1 MDQRGQ
7 RQSNTLDGL
16 ISFWVTSG
24 SCKEKGKM
32 IKRAVLAVFFG
43 LLFSGVIASAQGPCS
58 QASSKLACVIPQE
71 YGADQPFKFS
81 STGVFAANG
90 HEGHFDDSIFNS
102 LRPLTADIGRQANLL
117 PLASPSSGFVLTYDP
132 SLKTF
137 VTSTD
142 SLGPVLGER
151 AETVGRHLLFI
162 GFSYQFFNF
171 DKIDSVDLHNF
182 PVVLTHAD
190 DAVDNAP
197 AVCSSSLNST
207 KNIKGCAFV
216 RDLVSTQNSIDL
228 KVNQYTTYVTFG
240 LTPTIDLSMV
250 IPVENVRMHVTSQD
264 TVILGT
270 NFVFDHL
277 WSDCGNT
284 SDPSTDPKCTHH
296 TFPDPGITKNGSKAD
311 NAASGIGDVVAR
323 VKWNAWHGERAGVAA
338 GVDVR
343 LPTGDELNYLG
354 SGTFGVK
361 PFAIFSYRARVSP
374 HALVGYE
381 WNGNSVTAGDLS
393 TGAKAKVPDDF
404 AYSVGADAWI
414 TKWLT
419 GSFDIVGQ
427 HVFSTSSTIL
437 AGTCCTGASV
447 FGTQSL
453 SVASRDFLAP
463 CGACTVA
470 PSPNTVA
477 HDNLQLS
484 ASARS
489 YNITNASMGVKV
501 RPMGKLSKLVV
512 TANVLVRLDEG
523 GLSYKPVPL
532 VGVGYTF

>member
-1 MDQRGQ
+1 
-7 RQSNTLDGL
+7 
-16 ISFWVTSG
+16 
-24 SCKEKGKM
+24 
-32 IKRAVLAVFFG
+32 LAVFFG
-43 LLFSGVIASAQGPCS
+43 VLFSGVTASAQGPC
-58 QASSKLACVIPQE
+58 AHANGNLACVIPQE

-81 STGVFAANG
+81 SAGVFKANG

-151 AETVGRHLLFI
+151 AETVGKHRLFI

-190 DAVDNAP
+190 DNEDNPP
-197 AVCSSSLNST
+197 AVCSIRT
-207 KNIKGCAFV
+207 DKNIKGCAFV

-228 KVNQYTTYVTFG
+228 KVNQYTTYITFG
-240 LTPTIDLSMV
+240 LTPTVDLSMV

-264 TVILGT
+264 TVIPGT

-277 WSDCGNT
+277 WHDCPDAAVSNPT
-284 SDPSTDPKCTHH
+284 SDSRCLHH
-296 TFPDPGITKNGSKAD
+296 TFPDRGLTTNGSKAD

-323 VKWNAWHGERAGVAA
+323 VKWNAWHGERAGIAA

-343 LPTGDELNYLG
+343 LPTGNELNYLG

-427 HVFSTSSTIL
+427 RIMSTTSSIL
-437 AGTCCTGASV
+437 TGKCCTGANV
-447 FGTQSL
+447 FGTQAL
-453 SVASRDFLAP
+453 SVAPKSFLEP
-463 CGACTVA
+463 CGACTTPD
-470 PSPNTVA
+470 PSTVT

-501 RPMGKLSKLVV
+501 RPLGTLSKLVV